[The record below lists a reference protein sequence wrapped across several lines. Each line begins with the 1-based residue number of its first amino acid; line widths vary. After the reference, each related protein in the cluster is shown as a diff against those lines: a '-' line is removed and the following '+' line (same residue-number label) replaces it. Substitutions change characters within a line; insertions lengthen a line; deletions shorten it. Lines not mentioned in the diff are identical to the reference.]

1 MFMYILIFI
10 VCAGVGIHLSRKID
24 ENWEE
29 GLYDHL
35 YYDEDEYDEEDDYE
49 SDSESE
55 SDSEEVE
62 PESEHNSESELKDLD
77 DLDRTK

>member
-1 MFMYILIFI
+1 MFMYVLIFM

-24 ENWEE
+24 ENWEN

-35 YYDEDEYDEEDDYE
+35 YYDDGEDEYDEEDDYE
-49 SDSESE
+49 SDS
-55 SDSEEVE
+55 DSEEVTS
-62 PESEHNSESELKDLD
+62 ESNSEPELKDLD

>member
-10 VCAGVGIHLSRKID
+10 VCVGVGIHLSRKID
-24 ENWEE
+24 ENWEN

-35 YYDEDEYDEEDDYE
+35 YYDDDEDEDEYDEEDDYE
-49 SDSESE
+49 SDS
-55 SDSEEVE
+55 DSEEVTS
-62 PESEHNSESELKDLD
+62 ESNSEPELKDLD

>member
-1 MFMYILIFI
+1 MFMYILIFM
-10 VCAGVGIHLSRKID
+10 VCAGVGIYLSRKID

-35 YYDEDEYDEEDDYE
+35 YYDDGEDEYDEEDDY
-49 SDSESE
+49 E

-77 DLDRTK
+77 DLDRNK

>member
-10 VCAGVGIHLSRKID
+10 VCAGVGIYLSRKID
-24 ENWEE
+24 ENWED

-35 YYDEDEYDEEDDYE
+35 YYDEDDYD
-49 SDSESE
+49 SE
-55 SDSEEVE
+55 SDSKEVE
-62 PESEHNSESELKDLD
+62 PESEPNSESELKDLD